1 MKKITFLFLLILLA
15 GIGRISAQGCLDGP
29 KGDGAAIIGYMQP
42 QFDYKFLGEDTAG
55 YSLNTS
61 TFKFNR
67 ARFGVA
73 GSIPYDIE
81 YYALIE
87 MSGFFTGNPFLCDAF
102 ITYTRLGHWAKI
114 SMGSFKSPI
123 SQELNTACNGLYT
136 INRSKVVDEL
146 TNPNRDLGIMVL
158 GKSDSL
164 TIFGKKTFNL
174 FKYSV
179 AFTNGTG
186 LNALDKNNGKMLS
199 GRLVVSPFSFLSIGG
214 SYQNGVTKDK
224 SQNADHSQDTKTRYG
239 FDAEIKYKNFVVQGE
254 YLFGKDKGTYTTGG
268 GCGGAGTTV
277 TGTIERSG
285 FMGMIAYMT
294 PWNLQ
299 PVVKYETYD
308 PDLST
313 SGGFQNY
320 IENTITFGVN
330 YFINDWTRV
339 QVNYLYNAE
348 ETADVEVPNDAL
360 LVQLQVKIK

>member
-1 MKKITFLFLLILLA
+1 MKKITLILAFLLTA
-15 GIGRISAQGCLDGP
+15 GASFVSAQGCLDGP
-29 KGDGAAIIGYMQP
+29 KGDGAAIIGYIQP
-42 QFDYKFLGEDTAG
+42 QFDYKFLGDDTAG

-87 MSGFFTGNPFLCDAF
+87 TSGFFTGNPFLCDAF

-114 SMGSFKSPI
+114 SMGSFKVPI

-146 TNPNRDLGIMVL
+146 TTPNRDLGIMVL

-179 AFTNGTG
+179 SYTNGTG
-186 LNALDKNNGKMLS
+186 LNVLDKNNGKTMS
-199 GRLVVSPFSFLSIGG
+199 GRLVVSPFSFLSLGA
-214 SYQNGVTKDK
+214 SYQNGITKDK
-224 SQNADHSQDTKTRYG
+224 TQNADHSQDTKTRYG
-239 FDAEIKYKNFVVQGE
+239 FDAEIKFKGLVIQGE
-254 YLFGKDKGTYTTGG
+254 YLYGEDKGTYTTGG

-277 TGTIERSG
+277 TGAIERSG
-285 FMGMIAYMT
+285 FMVMGAYMT

-299 PVVKYETYD
+299 PVVKYETFD

-313 SGGFQNY
+313 SGDFQNY
-320 IENTITFGVN
+320 IQNTLTFGLN
-330 YFINDWTRV
+330 YYINDWTRL
-339 QVNYLYNAE
+339 QLNYLYNAE
-348 ETADVEVPNDAL
+348 ETADVEIPNDAL
-360 LVQLQVKIK
+360 LLQFQVKIK